1 MKINARVDVLTRT
14 RRQVID
20 SDDSIALL
28 EQLFGQITAYKA
40 RHTGHHDAL
49 LHVST
54 LLSNAETRIKGNI
67 GVRHITRELTYSD
80 GVMEH
85 LD

>member
-1 MKINARVDVLTRT
+1 MTT
-14 RRQVID
+14 T
-20 SDDSIALL
+20 S
-28 EQLFGQITAYKA
+28 
-40 RHTGHHDAL
+40 HTGHHDAL

-54 LLSNAETRIKGNI
+54 LLSNAETRLKGNI